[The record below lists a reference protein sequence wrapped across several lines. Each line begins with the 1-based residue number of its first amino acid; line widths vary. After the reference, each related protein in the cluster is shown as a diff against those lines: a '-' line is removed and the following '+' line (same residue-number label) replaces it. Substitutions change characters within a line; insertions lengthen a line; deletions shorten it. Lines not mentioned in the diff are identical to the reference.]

1 MNEENSNKLPK
12 GWKEEKIGSN
22 NFKILGS
29 GIERF
34 EGEKDYLSTESIQGI
49 KIEKIES
56 KISYKKRPLRANMQP
71 VLNSVWFAKMKGTT
85 KVYCFDETNKSELNK
100 YILSTGFAGINPLN
114 CKAKFLKYFFLSPNF
129 NLEKD
134 NFSTG
139 TTQVAI
145 NNDRIKKIEIIYPES
160 IEEQILIVQE
170 IEKHF
175 TNLDAAVKSLK
186 LVKNKL
192 GAYRKSVLKAAFE
205 GRLVEKRSD
214 LNYKKLSELCDINPS
229 KKEVKDFDIDTEVTF
244 LPMASVSKKGKI
256 VYREKK
262 KIKDV
267 IKGYTYFK
275 DGDVLLAKITPC
287 FENGKR
293 AIAKDLKNGIG
304 FGSTKFHIIRPKEK
318 VTSDWI
324 FFSISRDDFKN
335 EAKNKMTGT
344 AGQKR
349 FPARIVE
356 NFKIPVPKVQEQT
369 QIVSEIESRF
379 SVIDK
384 LEETVDNSL
393 LKAEQLR
400 KSILK
405 SAFEGKLVKYDG
417 GGEK

>member
-1 MNEENSNKLPK
+1 MDEENSIKLPE
-12 GWKEEKIGSN
+12 GWKKEKLGSDD
-22 NFKILGS
+22 FKICGS
-29 GIERF
+29 GIVRF
-34 EGEKDYLSTESIQGI
+34 EGEKDYLSTESIQGT

-85 KVYCFDETNKSELNK
+85 KVYCFDETNKSELDK

-145 NNDRIKKIEIIYPES
+145 NKDGIKKIEIIYPDS
-160 IEEQILIVQE
+160 MEEQTLIVQE
-170 IEKHF
+170 IEKQF
-175 TNLDAAVKSLK
+175 THLDAAVKSLK
-186 LVKNKL
+186 AVKNKL
-192 GAYRKSVLKAAFE
+192 EVYRKSVLKAAFE
-205 GRLVEKRSD
+205 WGLVETKSEWRYEKLSD
-214 LNYKKLSELCDINPS
+214 LCVINPS
-229 KKEVKDFDIDTEVTF
+229 KKEIRDLDENIEITF
-244 LPMASVSKKGKI
+244 LPMPSVSEQGKI
-256 VYREKK
+256 ISREKK
-262 KIKDV
+262 KLKDV
-267 IKGYTYFK
+267 IKGYTYFRN
-275 DGDVLLAKITPC
+275 GDVLLAKITPC

-293 AIAKDLKNGIG
+293 AIAEELDNGIG
-304 FGSTKFHIIRPKEK
+304 FGSTEFHVLRPKEK

-324 FFSISRDDFKN
+324 FFSISKDDFRN
-335 EAKNKMTGT
+335 EAKHKMTGT

-349 FPARIVE
+349 VPKRIVE
-356 NFKIPVPKVQEQT
+356 NFEIPVPGIDKQT

-384 LEETVDNSL
+384 LEETVDNAL

-405 SAFEGKLVKYDG
+405 SAFEGNLVEFK
-417 GGEK
+417 

>member
-275 DGDVLLAKITPC
+275 DGDVLLAKITPS

-304 FGSTKFHIIRPKEK
+304 FGSTEFHIIRPKEK

-344 AGQKR
+344 VQKR

>member
-275 DGDVLLAKITPC
+275 DGDVLLAKITPS

-304 FGSTKFHIIRPKEK
+304 FGSTEFHIIRPKEK

>member
-304 FGSTKFHIIRPKEK
+304 FGSTEFHIIRPKEK

-344 AGQKR
+344 VQKR

>member
-175 TNLDAAVKSLK
+175 TNLDAAVKSL
-186 LVKNKL
+186 N
-192 GAYRKSVLKAAFE
+192 
-205 GRLVEKRSD
+205 
-214 LNYKKLSELCDINPS
+214 
-229 KKEVKDFDIDTEVTF
+229 
-244 LPMASVSKKGKI
+244 
-256 VYREKK
+256 
-262 KIKDV
+262 
-267 IKGYTYFK
+267 
-275 DGDVLLAKITPC
+275 
-287 FENGKR
+287 
-293 AIAKDLKNGIG
+293 
-304 FGSTKFHIIRPKEK
+304 
-318 VTSDWI
+318 
-324 FFSISRDDFKN
+324 
-335 EAKNKMTGT
+335 
-344 AGQKR
+344 
-349 FPARIVE
+349 
-356 NFKIPVPKVQEQT
+356 
-369 QIVSEIESRF
+369 
-379 SVIDK
+379 
-384 LEETVDNSL
+384 NSL

>member
-304 FGSTKFHIIRPKEK
+304 FGSTEFHIIRPKEK

-344 AGQKR
+344 IQKR
-349 FPARIVE
+349 VPARIVE

>member
-304 FGSTKFHIIRPKEK
+304 FGSTKFYIIRPKEK

-344 AGQKR
+344 IQKR
-349 FPARIVE
+349 VPARIVE

>member
-1 MNEENSNKLPK
+1 MNNENPIKLPE
-12 GWKEEKIGSN
+12 GWKGEKIGDN
-22 NFKILGS
+22 DFKILCS

-34 EGEKDYLSTESIQGI
+34 EGEKDYLSTESIQGT

-56 KISYKKRPLRANMQP
+56 KISYKKRPSRANMQP

-134 NFSTG
+134 NLSTG

-145 NNDRIKKIEIIYPES
+145 NNDGIKKIEIIYPES
-160 IEEQILIVQE
+160 IEEQTQIVQE
-170 IEKHF
+170 IEKQF
-175 TNLDAAVKSLK
+175 TRLDAAVKSLK
-186 LVKNKL
+186 EVKNKL
-192 GAYRKSVLKAAFE
+192 EVYRKSVLKAAFE
-205 GRLVEKRSD
+205 GKLVEKKGDWNYEKLSD
-214 LNYKKLSELCDINPS
+214 LCVINPP
-229 KKEVKDFDIDTEVTF
+229 KKEVRNLDENIEITF
-244 LPMASVSKKGKI
+244 IPMHSVSEKGKI
-256 VYREKK
+256 ISREKK
-262 KIKDV
+262 KLRDV
-267 IKGYTYFK
+267 INGYTYFK
-275 DGDVLLAKITPC
+275 EGDVLLAKITPC

-293 AIAKDLKNGIG
+293 AIAKDLKNGVG
-304 FGSTKFHIIRPKEK
+304 FGSTEFHILRPKEK

-349 FPARIVE
+349 VPARIVE
-356 NFKIPVPKVQEQT
+356 NFKISVPKVQEQT
-369 QIVSEIESRF
+369 QIASEIESKF

-384 LEETVDNSL
+384 LEETVDNTL

-405 SAFEGKLVKYDG
+405 YAFEGRLVKFNR

>member
-275 DGDVLLAKITPC
+275 DGDVLLAKITPS

-304 FGSTKFHIIRPKEK
+304 FGSTEFHIIRPKEK

-344 AGQKR
+344 IQKR
-349 FPARIVE
+349 VPARIVE

>member
-139 TTQVAI
+139 TTQLAI

-192 GAYRKSVLKAAFE
+192 GDYRKSVLKAAFE

-275 DGDVLLAKITPC
+275 DGDVLLAKITPS

-304 FGSTKFHIIRPKEK
+304 FGSTEFHIIRPKEK

-344 AGQKR
+344 VQKR

>member
-304 FGSTKFHIIRPKEK
+304 FGSTEFHIIRPKEK

-349 FPARIVE
+349 VPARIVE